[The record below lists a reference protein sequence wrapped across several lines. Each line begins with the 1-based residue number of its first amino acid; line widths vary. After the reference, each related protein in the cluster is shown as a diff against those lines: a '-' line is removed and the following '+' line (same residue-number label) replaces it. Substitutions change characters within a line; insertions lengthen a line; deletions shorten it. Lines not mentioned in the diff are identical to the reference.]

1 MESNASFIESEARM
15 VKHGFIQYPDLVG
28 ISRAASPHNDTIRYY
43 SYDGT
48 GTMVDIANGA
58 TDYPRVATTRTAHD
72 VAIEWKGLAYGWTDR
87 DIGRAMMTGV
97 PLQDEE
103 VRMAFR
109 IAEETKEDV
118 VLNGD
123 AAKGWDS
130 LINKTGTNAV
140 TIVNSGGEW
149 STATV
154 DEIIEEIN
162 SLLTAIYSETNQ
174 VRIADTLLLPVAQM
188 TLLSYKRLPDTGDS
202 ILDYIQN
209 HNVYTQVTGS
219 PLMIRACASWRA
231 LRRRAKTG
239 RWLTSRIW
247 KWCGSTCRRNSS
259 SVSRNVA
266 LVCSGSI
273 TGIWCWAAWRSW
285 SRTAAATW
293 TVSDDHYYCHRRCR
307 RATQRCQPCVA
318 LAEWPRCAN
327 GCAVAD
333 APAVQPLLR
342 TPLTNGIDGCV
353 RGARRA
359 TWLT

>member
-1 MESNASFIESEARM
+1 MTTLQSRLQFMESNASFIESEARM

-97 PLQDEE
+97 PLQEEE

-140 TIVNSGGEW
+140 PIVNSGGEW

-219 PLMIRACASWRA
+219 PLMIRSVRQLEGIAPSSEDRA
-231 LRRRAKTG
+231 MAYVKDMDVVRFHVPQELQFSEPQRG
-239 RWLTSRIW
+239 PGLQWI
-247 KWCGSTCRRNSS
+247 
-259 SVSRNVA
+259 
-266 LVCSGSI
+266 
-273 TGIWCWAAWRSW
+273 
-285 SRTAAATW
+285 
-293 TVSDDHYYCHRRCR
+293 YYGNMVLGGVEIME
-307 RATQRCQPCVA
+307 P
-318 LAEWPRCAN
+318 N
-327 GCAVAD
+327 GCRYLD
-333 APAVQPLLR
+333 
-342 TPLTNGIDGCV
+342 GI
-353 RGARRA
+353 
-359 TWLT
+359 